1 MTTLTRATT
10 ATGMRATGM
19 TMRATGTTTTGM
31 TMRATGTTTTG
42 MTMRAILRAMRMVIM
57 PTLEE

>member
-1 MTTLTRATT
+1 MKTLTRATT
-10 ATGMRATGM
+10 GTG
-19 TMRATGTTTTGM
+19 TTTGM

-42 MTMRAILRAMRMVIM
+42 TTMRATGTTTGMTMRAIPRAMRIVIM